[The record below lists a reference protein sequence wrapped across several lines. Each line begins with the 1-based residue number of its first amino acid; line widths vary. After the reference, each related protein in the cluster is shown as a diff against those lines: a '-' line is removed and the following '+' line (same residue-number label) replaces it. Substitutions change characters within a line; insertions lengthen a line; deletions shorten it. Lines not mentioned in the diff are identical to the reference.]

1 MKGLGSEIA
10 VVGVSFVES
19 LELRQRVSGNFSA
32 ALFADYGN
40 IGLTSSEAFDD
51 FRSALGVGLRYGLPI
66 GPIRLD
72 AGFNP
77 NRQPGEDRFVIHFAV
92 GMPF

>member
-1 MKGLGSEIA
+1 MGGEVRNLLS
-10 VVGVSFVES
+10 V
-19 LELRQRVSGNFSA
+19 ELRQRISGHFAA

-40 IGLTSSEAFDD
+40 IGLTTGAAFED

-77 NRQPGEDRFVIHFAV
+77 DRRPGEDRFVIHFAV